1 MNWQKIVLFAFALSI
16 AFTYAPMITLV
27 AGGIILAIYNREEI
41 KNLAGKSVSFA
52 QVLFLGFAIAVAV
65 QAVLTIIFGAS
76 FDSLVQAGGLFAALK
91 NTDAIQGAVA
101 KEVFA
106 LIIVFCATYLV
117 VSSPTPQR
125 WVFKWAIG
133 LSLIAIM
140 FQCWNN
146 SLLVGSKDR
155 HTMRLA
161 ALREEILA
169 NMDSRIKGVNSS
181 LSHDTVLNEHSA
193 EMPAFYYATSDA
205 YLYSQEGDGV
215 KRGEQVAV
223 GSRWFHLMD
232 GETIID
238 KATGVVYEP
247 VASYDDE
254 TKHGWLRVDAM
265 SKSPTAKKA
274 VAVSA
279 PTPIVATPTS
289 SPVIQKPVVTLL
301 KATKAET
308 VALVQEQA
316 VEKSGNQ
323 ITVKTG
329 EWVATG
335 FAPHDDVRIELGR
348 FETIEDVS
356 RLEARIAGGFIPSDL
371 NPKQTDDGRWCAV
384 LNFATG
390 GSNLARH
397 QIELRL
403 KYGLPLNVVVQKI
416 M

>member
-1 MNWQKIVLFAFALSI
+1 MNWQKVTILAFVLAIVNYYCWPI
-16 AFTYAPMITLV
+16 ALV
-27 AGGIILAIYNREEI
+27 AGAILLFCYQGQEI
-41 KNLAGKSVSFA
+41 KNLAGKGIGFA
-52 QVLFLGFAIAVAV
+52 QVLFLSFVIAVAV
-65 QAVLTIIFGAS
+65 HAVLTIIFGAS
-76 FDSLVQAGGLFAALK
+76 FDILYQSVGLYNALK
-91 NTDAIQGAVA
+91 NPDAIQSGVA

-133 LSLIAIM
+133 LSVVALM
-140 FQCWNN
+140 FQCWNVN
-146 SLLVGSKDR
+146 AGSQAR
-155 HTMRLA
+155 HKMRLSL
-161 ALREEILA
+161 LREEILA
-169 NMDSRIKGVNSS
+169 NFDSHIKGWGLS
-181 LSHDTVLNEHSA
+181 LNRDTVINEHSA
-193 EMPAFYYATSDA
+193 EMPAVYFATPDA
-205 YLYSQEGDGV
+205 NLYSKDVDGV
-215 KRGEQVAV
+215 KRGEEVAV
-223 GSRWFHLMD
+223 GSRWFHLVD

-247 VASYDDE
+247 VASYNDE

-279 PTPIVATPTS
+279 STPVVATPTS
-289 SPVIQKPVVTLL
+289 SPVIQKPAVILS

-316 VEKSGNQ
+316 VEKGGNTV
-323 ITVKTG
+323 TVKTG
-329 EWVATG
+329 EWVTTG
-335 FAPHDDVRIELGR
+335 FAPQDDVCIELGR
-348 FETIEDVS
+348 FETMEDVS
-356 RLEARIAGGFIPSDL
+356 RLEARIAGGFIPNDL
-371 NPKQTDDGRWCAV
+371 NPKQTEDGRWCAV

-403 KYGLPLNVVVQKI
+403 KYGLPLSVAVQKL
-416 M
+416 